1 MEIIRLDKTIPV
13 GEAERVLAE
22 ELGRL
27 VEFKYT
33 MERQAEAA
41 SNQMDL
47 LEAKYAKL
55 QSRELWKRVTDTED
69 KEDEEQKGTGGRK
82 PPNIPTLSF
91 FSFSF
96 CVPEIFYYSYTIV
109 KAKVKRFMGVYSILY
124 YLLQGGV
131 VL

>member
-69 KEDEEQKGTGGRK
+69 KEDEE
-82 PPNIPTLSF
+82 
-91 FSFSF
+91 
-96 CVPEIFYYSYTIV
+96 
-109 KAKVKRFMGVYSILY
+109 
-124 YLLQGGV
+124 
-131 VL
+131 